1 MKKRSLIYSV
11 TVLAC
16 LILGCK
22 SPYETIRSSNDPI
35 KTLAAAHEYFENEE
49 YIKAQGLY
57 ELVIPYYRGKKEA
70 EDLFYNYTY
79 TFYNSKE
86 YILASHY
93 FANFTKTFYN
103 SPKKE
108 EMAFMSAYSNYKMS
122 PSHKLD
128 QKPSEQALEDLQT
141 FINTYPN
148 SPRVEECN
156 ALMDELRLKLEN
168 KSFDQG
174 KLYYDLKDYQAA
186 MTSLENTIKD
196 FPETKRSE
204 ELRYL
209 IIKSSSELARNSIY
223 SKMQERLEDSVEKS
237 EKFLQ
242 RYEKSKYRREI
253 QNIIKYCNNELKRF
267 TNG

>member
-1 MKKRSLIYSV
+1 MKKRSLIYAV
-11 TVLAC
+11 TVLAF
-16 LILGCK
+16 LSIGCK
-22 SPYETIRSSNDPI
+22 SNFEKIRSSNDPE

-57 ELVIPYYRGKKEA
+57 ELVIPFYRGKKEA

-79 TFYNSKE
+79 TFYNTNE
-86 YILASHY
+86 YILASLY
-93 FANFTKTFYN
+93 FENFTKTFYN

-108 EMAFMSAYSNYKMS
+108 EMAFMSAFSNYRMS

-128 QKPSEQALEDLQT
+128 QQPSEKALEDLQT

-168 KSFDQG
+168 KSYEQG
-174 KLYYDLKDYQAA
+174 KLYFDLKDYQAA

-204 ELRYL
+204 ELRFL
-209 IIKSSSELARNSIY
+209 IIKSSSELAKNSVY
-223 SKMQERLEDSVEKS
+223 NKMQDRLDDSIERS

-242 RYEKSKYRREI
+242 RYEKSQYRREV
-253 QNIIKYCNNELKRF
+253 QNIIKYCKNELKRF